1 MKKQRYLSFGYQIQ
15 GGKIVVHPAEGKL
28 VPDIFISYLNGNT
41 FRMTE
46 GRILAKA
53 KTVAVVRTAKTG
65 CGRTSAGEAQYSQD
79 KMKNISW
86 Q

>member
-1 MKKQRYLSFGYQIQ
+1 MKK
-15 GGKIVVHPAEGKL
+15 PAAL
-28 VPDIFISYLNGNT
+28 AMT